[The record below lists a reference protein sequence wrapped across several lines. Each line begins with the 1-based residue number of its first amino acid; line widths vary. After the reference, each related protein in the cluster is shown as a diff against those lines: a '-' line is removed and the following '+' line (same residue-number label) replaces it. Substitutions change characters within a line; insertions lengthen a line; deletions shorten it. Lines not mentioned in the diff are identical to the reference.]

1 MFETDFE
8 KIFGCIEAVDPVRY
22 GRTRNFL
29 DGAVT
34 RLSPY
39 ISRGVISTRDVFESV
54 AARTR
59 HFPEIEKFLMELA
72 WRDYFQRLWTTENI
86 DEDLKQ
92 PQPDVANNSMPKAVL
107 EAATGIEAIDRGIRG
122 LYETGYVHNH
132 VRMYIASVVCN
143 VAKSHWRVPARWFYY
158 HLLDADWASNALSW
172 QWTAAA
178 FSSKKYFA
186 NQENINKYCGTT
198 QRDTFLDVAY
208 DEFEEIDTPD
218 VLTALETPAFVTEL
232 PAKSPVEVDESRPTL
247 VYNFY
252 NLDPRW
258 REGETTN
265 RILLLE
271 PSHFERYPVS
281 PKTLEFLMKL
291 TLNIKRI
298 QIYVGEFDEFAA
310 EFPTTAIIYKEHP
323 TARHYRGT
331 MDERDWLVPGVKG
344 FYPTFFSYWKKIE
357 KPLKQMLR
365 DRSRGLFNNL

>member
-8 KIFGCIEAVDPVRY
+8 KILGRVEAVEAIRY

-29 DGAVT
+29 GGAVT

-39 ISRGVISTRDVFESV
+39 ISRGVISTRDVFDSV
-54 AARTR
+54 AARGH

-92 PQPDVANNSMPKAVL
+92 PQPDVANSSMPKAVID
-107 EAATGIEAIDRGIRG
+107 AATGIEAIDDGIRG

-143 VAKSHWRVPARWFYY
+143 IAKSHWRVPAKWFYY

-186 NQENINKYCGTT
+186 NQENINKYCATN
-198 QRDTFLDVAY
+198 QRGTFLDVAY
-208 DEFEEIDTPD
+208 EEFEDI
-218 VLTALETPAFVTEL
+218 ETPAILTEFETPELATTL
-232 PAKSPVEVDESRPTL
+232 PAKTSVEIDATKPTL
-247 VYNFY
+247 IYNFY

-258 REGETTN
+258 HEDLDAN
-265 RILLLE
+265 RVLLLE

-281 PKTLEFLMKL
+281 PKTIGFILKL
-291 TLNIKRI
+291 KENIGRI
-298 QIYVGEFDEFAA
+298 QVYVGEFDEFAA
-310 EFPTTAIIYKEHP
+310 EFPATAIIYKEHP

-344 FYPTFFSYWKKIE
+344 FFPTFFSYWKKIE
-357 KPLKQMLR
+357 KPVKQMLR
-365 DRSRGLFNNL
+365 DRNRGLFNNL